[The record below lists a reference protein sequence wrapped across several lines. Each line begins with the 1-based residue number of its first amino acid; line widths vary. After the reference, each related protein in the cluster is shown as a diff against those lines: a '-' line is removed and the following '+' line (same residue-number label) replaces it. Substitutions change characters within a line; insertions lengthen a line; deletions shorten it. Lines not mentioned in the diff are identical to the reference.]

1 MVARPAGAAKLVDMA
16 AAVEIIE
23 ERARRKSAHSKEL
36 ARSACGKKE
45 PCSVLGEYASGKF
58 PSRRG

>member
-23 ERARRKSAHSKEL
+23 ERARRRIVEVGAVFGFRGTVIVE
-36 ARSACGKKE
+36 
-45 PCSVLGEYASGKF
+45 
-58 PSRRG
+58 RRFGRVNFG